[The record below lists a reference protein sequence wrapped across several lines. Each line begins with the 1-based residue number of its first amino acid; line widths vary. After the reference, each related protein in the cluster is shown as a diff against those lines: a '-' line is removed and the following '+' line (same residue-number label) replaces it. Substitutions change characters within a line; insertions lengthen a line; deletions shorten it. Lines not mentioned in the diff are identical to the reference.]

1 MLDIILSHK
10 SITGK
15 VFLCATAVAMAF
27 VLCINII
34 PLLVARDNYADE
46 INRELLSYVQTVKNE
61 LAKGSVFSS
70 LPLYDNM
77 RTIIVGKDAYVL
89 YDSSIYDNLQDRY
102 LLIPAVE
109 TALRG
114 EECSDESY
122 GVSGLSAYIAT
133 PTNFGAIYV
142 VKLND
147 YVSVQLKSLG
157 KTLLIVSLALAL
169 VVIFSATF
177 GAKWFIRRIDKAR
190 GSISRVRGG
199 AFGEQMEIKNDD
211 EISKLLEEINALSEQ
226 ILETE
231 NLRQTFVSD
240 ASHELRTPLSSIR
253 LLMDSIL
260 QTENI
265 DIETTREF
273 MVDIG
278 EQIDRLTR
286 IAERL
291 LTLTR
296 LDGAK
301 KLIFDPVD
309 LKKTVESVVTT
320 LLSYAEEA
328 GVRIQ
333 EHLSENCIFNG
344 TADGAY
350 QIIFNL
356 VENAI
361 KYNNP
366 GGNVRVYLFNKED
379 KCCVIVDDDG
389 IGIPEDAYKH
399 IFERFYRVDK
409 ARSRSGKGGTGLGL
423 SIVSKLVE
431 NFGGSIKVEPSVF
444 GGTRFTVLLPSY
456 YEEAGE

>member
-1 MLDIILSHK
+1 MLAIISRHNGIK
-10 SITGK
+10 RK
-15 VFLCATAVAMAF
+15 VFFCSAIIALIF
-27 VLCINII
+27 FLCINII
-34 PLLVARDNYADE
+34 PLTVAKE
-46 INRELLSYVQTVKNE
+46 GHREALSEELKDFAYDVEVKLNQ
-61 LAKGSVFSS
+61 GNIFSS
-70 LPLYDNM
+70 LKTDDNT
-77 RTIIVGKDAYVL
+77 RILILNNEAYVL

-109 TALRG
+109 DALSG
-114 EECSDESY
+114 EPASGESY
-122 GVSGLSAYIAT
+122 EDNGFFGYISI
-133 PTNFGAIYV
+133 PTKFGAIYIAR
-142 VKLND
+142 LD
-147 YVSVQLKSLG
+147 VSAKSELSGLG
-157 KTLLIVSLALAL
+157 DSLLILSLIIAAIVMLTAFL
-169 VVIFSATF
+169 

-190 GSISRVRGG
+190 ESIRRVRDG

-211 EISKLLEEINALSEQ
+211 EISRLLKEMNLLSEQ

-265 DIETTREF
+265 DVETTREF

-301 KLIFDPVD
+301 KLIFEPVD
-309 LKKTVESVVTT
+309 LKKTTESVVAT
-320 LLSYAEEA
+320 LQSYAEEA
-328 GVRIQ
+328 QVGVICN
-333 EHLSENCIFNG
+333 LADGCIFDG
-344 TADGAY
+344 TADGAF

-361 KYNNP
+361 KYNNV
-366 GGNVRVYLFNKED
+366 GGEVRVFLFNRED
-379 KCCVIVDDDG
+379 KCCIIVDDNG
-389 IGIPEDAYKH
+389 IGIPEEHYSR

-409 ARSRSGKGGTGLGL
+409 ARSRTGKGGTGLGL
-423 SIVSKLVE
+423 SIVYKMVE
-431 NFGGSIKVEPSVF
+431 NFGGEISVEPSVR
-444 GGTRFTVLLPSY
+444 GGTRFTVMLPR
-456 YEEAGE
+456 YEEEVEG

>member
-1 MLDIILSHK
+1 MLAITLSHK

-15 VFLCATAVAMAF
+15 VFLFSVAIAAAF
-27 VLCINII
+27 VLCINVI
-34 PLLVARDNYADE
+34 PLLVARENHKA
-46 INRELLSYVQTVKNE
+46 ELKVELEQYVQKINNE
-61 LAKGSVFSS
+61 LSQGKVFSS
-70 LPLYDNM
+70 LSLYDDTRFM
-77 RTIIVGKDAYVL
+77 LIGKDAYVL

-114 EECSDESY
+114 KECSGESY
-122 GVSGLSAYIAT
+122 GKTDLSAYIAV
-133 PTNFGAIYV
+133 PTNFGAIYA
-142 VKLND
+142 VKQND
-147 YVSVQLKSLG
+147 MVSVHLSNLG
-157 KTLLIVSLALAL
+157 RALLILSVVLALM
-169 VVIFSATF
+169 VIFSATF
-177 GAKWFIRRIDKAR
+177 GSKWFIHRIDTAR
-190 GSISRVRGG
+190 DSISRVRGG

-265 DIETTREF
+265 DVETTREF

-301 KLIFDPVD
+301 KLVFDQVD
-309 LKKTVESVVTT
+309 LKKTVESVVAT
-320 LLSYAEEA
+320 LSSYADEA
-328 GVRIQ
+328 EVCIQ
-333 EHLSENCIFNG
+333 AHLSDDCIFNG

-350 QIIFNL
+350 QIVFNL

-361 KYNNP
+361 KYNNT

-379 KCCVIVDDDG
+379 KCCIIVDDDG

-423 SIVSKLVE
+423 SIVSKLIE
-431 NFGGSIKVEPSVF
+431 NFGGSIEVEPSVF
-444 GGTRFTVLLPSY
+444 GGTRFTVMLPRY
-456 YEEAGE
+456 YEEAWE